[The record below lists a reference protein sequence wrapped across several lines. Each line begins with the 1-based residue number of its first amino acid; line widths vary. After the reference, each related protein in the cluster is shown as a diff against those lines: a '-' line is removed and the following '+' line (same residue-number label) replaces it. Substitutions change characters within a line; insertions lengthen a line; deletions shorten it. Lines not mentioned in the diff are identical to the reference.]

1 MTEREKDLKRLGLMG
16 GGRQLSAAPILLILA
31 CTAVMFVLAY
41 ISSARGDST
50 LILIALLMTVGNV
63 FMIIQYSVSG
73 PLIREIQRLRADL
86 EEIGK
91 NKREG

>member
-1 MTEREKDLKRLGLMG
+1 MG

-31 CTAVMFVLAY
+31 STAVMFVLAF
-41 ISSARGDST
+41 ISSERGDST
-50 LILIALLMTVGNV
+50 PILIALLMTVGNV

-86 EEIGK
+86 EEIGE